1 MKHLLPAVIAILAV
15 MFSVEL
21 SAQQKG
27 TVSCIVKDATG
38 EIPGA
43 VVRIKG
49 SDNGTITDMD
59 GKAVI
64 SGVDSP
70 VVLVVSLLG
79 YQTEEVEVAPGSTVT
94 VEMKED
100 SQFLDE
106 IVVIGYGTAKRKD
119 YTGSVA
125 SVKLEDSPIALAVN
139 SNALE
144 SIKGNVAG
152 LDIGATNSAGGQPSM
167 QIRGQK
173 SISGS
178 TAPLIVLDGLIFMGG
193 LNDINPADIASIDVL
208 KDASSAAAYGSRSAN
223 GVIVI
228 TTKKGTS
235 KKPVISFNASC
246 AVSTWSNK
254 PDMKQGQE
262 YVDAIMAANGM
273 SDLSWMTPQEYY
285 NYQNGIS
292 TDWLAYSTRVGVKQD
307 YQVGIAGAADRIN
320 YYLSTS
326 WSDNKGIVKGDDF
339 NRVNILAKLSTD
351 ITKWL
356 NIGIDASY
364 TRQDY
369 SGVAAN
375 LITAYYLSPYGTPYR
390 YGTKELEKYPV
401 TQSDGFQNPLWQ
413 SDESLLQDTDV
424 RNNFRLQATSLIKC
438 PWVEGLTARV
448 NFSLTNTTQKT
459 SQFRKEGFYVK
470 EGAYD
475 DPSRYS
481 SATLTNLLA
490 SASGSRSNGV
500 TTSILF
506 DAILNYSRTFGKHS
520 VDGTLVA
527 TRDHSVYDVESY
539 SGSNFLLNGN
549 TTLGINGLSKA
560 STYKIG
566 QNGSETSNIGYLAR
580 AMYSYGERYSFTAS
594 YRRDGA
600 SVFGSNKKWGN
611 FWSVGAAWTPS
622 KEAFWGDN
630 LKRILTDLKVKASY
644 GINGNQALGAF
655 GTLSRVTNGP
665 DGGIRLEYDGSDI
678 SYGLAISTLGNDDLG
693 WESTTAFNTGFETSW
708 FNGRIEFNVDYY
720 YSQTKD
726 QIFTRQI
733 PVMTGFSSIKS
744 TMGQVDNFGLE
755 SSIRSINFNNGDFV
769 WTTGLTF
776 WLNRNKLVHLYGEDL
791 DGDGREDDDISNNLF
806 IGKGLGAIFGY
817 VQDGIV
823 QVDDHDY
830 IGVYSG
836 VPGTPKYV
844 DMKEDGTI
852 NSDDRVILGYGSP
865 NFRLNLSNTFT
876 YKEWELYFMLAGTFG
891 GDQRYLRPNTAA
903 YRLMT
908 SGYATAN
915 KIDIPWWTPENRSN
929 TYPAP
934 GYVSDGRYL
943 ALQDRSF
950 VRLQDITLSY
960 SLKRSLIERM
970 KISSLKFFISGK
982 NLFTITRWVG
992 DDPETGSSVLSST
1005 LPVSRSVT
1013 AGASFSF

>member
-1 MKHLLPAVIAILAV
+1 MKHLLPAVIAALAIL
-15 MFSVEL
+15 FSVEL

-27 TVSCIVKDATG
+27 SVSCIVKDEAG
-38 EIPGA
+38 GIPGA
-43 VVRIKG
+43 VVRVKG
-49 SDNGTITDMD
+49 SENGTITDMD

-64 SGVDSP
+64 SGVNAP

-79 YQTEEVEVAPGSTVT
+79 YQTEEVSATPGTTVT

-119 YTGSVA
+119 YTGSVS
-125 SVKLEDSPIALAVN
+125 SVKLEDSPVALAVN

-178 TAPLIVLDGLIFMGG
+178 TTPLIVLDGLIFMGG
-193 LNDINPADIASIDVL
+193 INDINPADIASIDVL

-228 TTKKGTS
+228 TTKKGMS
-235 KKPVISFNASC
+235 KKPVITFNASC

-273 SDLSWMTPQEYY
+273 SDLNWMTPQEYY
-285 NYQNGIS
+285 NYQNGLS
-292 TDWLAYSTRVGVKQD
+292 TDWLAFSTRVGVKQD

-339 NRVNILAKLSTD
+339 SRINLLAKINTD

-369 SGVAAN
+369 SGVEAN
-375 LITAYYLSPYGTPYR
+375 MITAYYLSPYGTPYR
-390 YGTKELEKYPV
+390 YGTTELEKYPV
-401 TQSDGFQNPLWQ
+401 TESDGFQNPLWRT
-413 SDESLLQDTDV
+413 DESVIQDTDK
-424 RNNFRLQATSLIKC
+424 RDNFRLQATTLIKC
-438 PWVEGLTARV
+438 PWVEGLTARF
-448 NFSLTNTTQKT
+448 NFSLTSTTKKT
-459 SQFRKEGFYVK
+459 SQFKNEGYYVAY
-470 EGAYD
+470 GAYD
-475 DPSRYS
+475 DASRYGTD
-481 SATLTNLLA
+481 ALTNLLV
-490 SASGSRSNGV
+490 SANGSRSNGV
-500 TTSILF
+500 TTSLLF

-527 TRDHSVYDVESY
+527 TRDHSVYDVETF
-539 SGSNFLLNGN
+539 SGTNFLNNGN

-560 STYKIG
+560 TTYTISQDG
-566 QNGSETSNIGYLAR
+566 AETANIGYLAR
-580 AMYSYGERYSFTAS
+580 AMYSYDERYSFTAS

-600 SVFGSNKKWGN
+600 SVFGSNNKWGN

-622 KEAFWGDN
+622 KEAFWSAD
-630 LKRILTDLKVKASY
+630 LKNILTDLKVKASY
-644 GINGNQALGAF
+644 GVNGNQAIASF
-655 GTLSRVTNGP
+655 GTLTRVKNGAN
-665 DGGIRLEYDGSDI
+665 GAIRLEYDGSDI
-678 SYGLAISTLGNDDLG
+678 SYGLEITSLGNDDLG
-693 WESTTAFNTGFETSW
+693 WEATTAFNTGFESSW
-708 FNGRIEFNVDYY
+708 FKGRLDANVDFY

-733 PVMTGFSSIKS
+733 PVMTGFESIKS
-744 TMGQVDNFGLE
+744 TMGQVDNYGLE
-755 SSIRSINFNNGDFV
+755 ASLRSINFNTGDFI
-769 WTTGLTF
+769 WSSGLTF
-776 WLNRNKLVHLYGEDL
+776 WINRNKLIHLYGQDL
-791 DGDGREDDDISNNLF
+791 DGDGREDDDIANSLF
-806 IGKGLGAIFGY
+806 IGKSLGAIYGY

-830 IGVYSG
+830 IGVYG
-836 VPGTPKYV
+836 GIPGTPKYV
-844 DMKEDGTI
+844 DMNEDGVI
-852 NSDDRVILGYGSP
+852 NSDDRVILGYSSP
-865 NFRLNLSNTFT
+865 NFRMNLSNTFT
-876 YKEWELYFMLAGTFG
+876 YKEWELYFMIAGTFG
-891 GDQRYLRPNTAA
+891 GNNRYLRPNTAA
-903 YRLMT
+903 FRLQT
-908 SGYATAN
+908 TGYTTAN

-929 TYPAP
+929 IYPAP
-934 GYVSDGRYL
+934 DYKVDGRYL
-943 ALQDRSF
+943 ALQDRTF

-960 SLKRSLIERM
+960 SLKRSLVEKM
-970 KISSLKFFISGK
+970 NISSLKFFISGK
-982 NLFTITRWVG
+982 NLITLTKWVG
-992 DDPETGSSVLSST
+992 DDPETGSSVMSAT